1 MDLVMPSSGIQPSVA
16 VLVTTVQSVKQQG
29 EGELEAGFKNLERH
43 IAIVKAFA
51 LPVVVAINRFPK
63 DTDSELARLQ
73 QFCEARGASFAL
85 SEAFAK
91 GGEGASALARK
102 VVEVIEANPDP
113 RPQALY
119 GPAGSALDKIETVA
133 RKVYGADGVE
143 LSERAQESLNRIGR
157 WGFGQL
163 PVCIAKT
170 QYSLSDDPKRMG
182 APTGWK
188 LRVTDVAL
196 SAGAGFLVVTSGA
209 MMLMPGLPKTSRA
222 MSIDVDAEGEI
233 VGMG

>member
-1 MDLVMPSSGIQPSVA
+1 
-16 VLVTTVQSVKQQG
+16 VLVTTVQSVRSQG
-29 EGELEAGFKNLERH
+29 EGDLQAGFANLEKH
-43 IAIVKAFA
+43 IGIVRGLH

-63 DTDSELARLQ
+63 DTDAELATLQ

-85 SEAFAK
+85 SEAYAK
-91 GGEGASALARK
+91 GGEGAAALARK
-102 VVEVIEANPDP
+102 VVEAIAANPDP
-113 RPQALY
+113 QPVPLY
-119 GPAGSALDKIETVA
+119 SAGSTALEKIETVA
-133 RKVYGADGVE
+133 RRVYGADGVE
-143 LSERAQESLNRIGR
+143 LSECAQQNLARFEG
-157 WGFGQL
+157 WGFGRL

-188 LRVTDVAL
+188 LRVTDVGL

-222 MSIDVDAEGEI
+222 MLIDVDADGEI